1 MSENLRGLLEAD
13 VIFNRLI
20 FVALLVSFALAV
32 YLWKRFKP
40 VDWESPE
47 FRYHPGTGKDLDDI
61 PLEESYG
68 LGGSGHRIAI
78 GMREPEDLER
88 YQEFVRVMR
97 DGESLTERKEEMMSR
112 PGYPFYPKR
121 KSLLTW
127 KLLVFTFIVFVV
139 ICLLADAF

>member
-1 MSENLRGLLEAD
+1 MSENLRGWLETD
-13 VIFNRLI
+13 VMLNRLI

-40 VDWESPE
+40 EGWESPE
-47 FRYHPGTGKDLDDI
+47 FRYHPGTGKDLPDI
-61 PLEESYG
+61 PLEVTL
-68 LGGSGHRIAI
+68 LGGSGYRV
-78 GMREPEDLER
+78 GVSWREPEDLER
-88 YQEFVRVMR
+88 YEEFVRVMR
-97 DGESLTERKEEMMSR
+97 DGEPLTERKEEMMSR

-127 KLLVFTFIVFVV
+127 KLLVITFIVFMV

>member
-1 MSENLRGLLEAD
+1 MSENLRGWLETD
-13 VIFNRLI
+13 VMLNRLI

-40 VDWESPE
+40 EGWESPE
-47 FRYHPGTGKDLDDI
+47 FRYHPGTGKDLPDI
-61 PLEESYG
+61 PLEVTL
-68 LGGSGHRIAI
+68 LGGSGYRV
-78 GMREPEDLER
+78 GVSWREPEDLER
-88 YQEFVRVMR
+88 YEEFVRVMR
-97 DGESLTERKEEMMSR
+97 DGEPLTERKEEMMSR

-127 KLLVFTFIVFVV
+127 KLLVITFIVFVV

>member
-1 MSENLRGLLEAD
+1 MSENLRGWLEAD

-20 FVALLVSFALAV
+20 FVALLVSFSLAV

-40 VDWESPE
+40 EGWESPE
-47 FRYHPGTGKDLDDI
+47 FRYHPGTGKDLSDI
-61 PLEESYG
+61 PLEVTL
-68 LGGSGHRIAI
+68 LGGSGHRI
-78 GMREPEDLER
+78 GVSWREPEDLER

-127 KLLVFTFIVFVV
+127 NLLVITFIVFVV